1 MSTDEQSLI
10 ASCQSGTLTDFDPLY
25 RQYVKQIYA
34 FIYRRTLVT
43 QTAEDITSVTFM
55 RALEKIHLYAPSKG
69 PFVAWLYSIAR
80 NCIADHYRAAREVKN
95 IDDVWDLSSS
105 EDIEH
110 GTHSKVAFEKLQAA
124 LHTLDKD
131 KRDIVMLR
139 LWEGLSYA
147 EIAAVTGKSEGNC
160 KVIFC
165 RTIDTLRTQ
174 LPALTYLLLLLFPS
188 VL

>member
-1 MSTDEQSLI
+1 
-10 ASCQSGTLTDFDPLY
+10 
-25 RQYVKQIYA
+25 VK
-34 FIYRRTLVT
+34 
-43 QTAEDITSVTFM
+43 
-55 RALEKIHLYAPSKG
+55 
-69 PFVAWLYSIAR
+69 
-80 NCIADHYRAAREVKN
+80 
-95 IDDVWDLSSS
+95 DVWDLSSS